1 MYNEEAPTAGKLE
14 IESVPAA
21 ETGAYAVNDRNGKI
35 HKTGQCPATGDGE
48 HAMKSP
54 VYFGTYEEAEAY
66 SFSIA
71 PKQEKRKCGNCW

>member
-1 MYNEEAPTAGKLE
+1 MPESAATAE
-14 IESVPAA
+14 PEDMPAA

-54 VYFGTYEEAEAY
+54 IYFGTYEEAEAY

-71 PKQEKRKCGNCW
+71 PKQDKRKCGNCW